1 MTGTADAR
9 HPAPW
14 RRVAAAVRSLNP
26 GAFAFVMATGIV
38 STALTTAGPHAAST
52 ALLYIAGAGYVA
64 LWAACLWRLVSW
76 RQRLFSDLAGP
87 DGFAFLTVVA
97 ASDVLG
103 SRLSADHHYRAAVL
117 LLAIGVAGWLTLG
130 YGVPMLRITT
140 ERAVSLG
147 QVNGTW
153 FLWVVGTESVAVAA
167 ASLAPHA
174 FGRSLGGFASVC
186 WAVGLVQYLLIA
198 ALALARLLLARLM
211 PHELIPP
218 YWIFMG
224 AGAISVLAGAEIL
237 RLPQEA
243 SLLPHAFTLG
253 LSLLLWSFCTWL
265 IPLLL
270 GLGVWRH
277 LLRRVPLRYET
288 GLWAMVFPLGMYA
301 VATRELG
308 HAARK
313 HWLVAASGAEAGVA
327 SVVWLVVFLG
337 MIAAL
342 VRAAR
347 GLRASA
353 TGRRGPARPPRPNT
367 G

>member
-1 MTGTADAR
+1 MG
-9 HPAPW
+9 
-14 RRVAAAVRSLNP
+14 SLNP

-38 STALTTAGPHAAST
+38 STALATADTHAAST
-52 ALLYIAGAGYVA
+52 ALLYIGGAGYVV
-64 LWAACLWRLVSW
+64 LWAAYVWRLVSW
-76 RQRLFSDLAGP
+76 RQRFLHDLAGP
-87 DGFAFLTVVA
+87 NGFAFLTVVA

-103 SRLSADHHYRAAVL
+103 TRLSADHHYQATAV
-117 LLAIGVAGWLTLG
+117 LLAIGVAGWLILG

-140 ERAVSLG
+140 EQAVSLG

-174 FGRSLGGFASVC
+174 FGRALGAFASVC
-186 WAVGLVQYLLIA
+186 WAVGLIQYLLTA
-198 ALALARLLLARLM
+198 ALALARLLLERIT

-224 AGAISVLAGAEIL
+224 AGAISVLAGARIL
-237 RLPQEA
+237 QLPA
-243 SLLPHAFTLG
+243 GAILLPHGFALG

-270 GLGVWRH
+270 CLGVWRH
-277 LLRRVPLRYET
+277 LLRRVSLRYET

-308 HAARK
+308 HASGR
-313 HWLVAASGAEAGVA
+313 HWLVTASGAEAGVA
-327 SVVWLVVFLG
+327 AVVWLAVFLG
-337 MIAAL
+337 MLVAL

-347 GLRASA
+347 QFRAA
-353 TGRRGPARPPRPNT
+353 PTGADGR
-367 G
+367 